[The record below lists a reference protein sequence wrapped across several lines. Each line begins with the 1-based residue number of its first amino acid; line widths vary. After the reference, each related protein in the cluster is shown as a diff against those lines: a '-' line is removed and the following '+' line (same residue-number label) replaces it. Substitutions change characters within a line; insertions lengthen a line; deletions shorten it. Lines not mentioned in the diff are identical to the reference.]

1 MNWYVHVGDLLD
13 VRAEVLICSG
23 NVWLN
28 LSGGVGGALL
38 GRYGDAMQTAL
49 HKHLQDRDVRHVPP
63 GTVVAVPSLGTPYR
77 QVLHA
82 VAVDAFYESSVERVT
97 QLYDECLRQAA
108 AGGARTVA
116 AAALA
121 CGYGHMSA
129 ADFARA
135 LAPIVGREYPPIET
149 VVVGFRSPHDAA
161 DLKLAVPEMGTC
173 PPELVQPAPPTSRP

>member
-1 MNWYVHVGDLLD
+1 MNWHVHVGDLLD
-13 VRAEVLICSG
+13 VRADVLICSG

-49 HKHLQDRDVRHVPP
+49 HRHLHDRNLRHIPP
-63 GTVVAVPSLGTPYR
+63 GTVVTLPSLGTPYR

-82 VAVDAFYESSVERVT
+82 VAVDAFYEATVQRVT

-108 AGGARTVA
+108 TSGARTVA

-121 CGYGHMSA
+121 CGYGRMSA
-129 ADFARA
+129 ADFAQA
-135 LAPIVGREYPPIET
+135 LAPIVERTYPPVET
-149 VVVGFRSPHDAA
+149 VVIGFRSPHDGA
-161 DLKLAVPEMGTC
+161 DLKLALPQIGSC
-173 PPELVQPAPPTSRP
+173 PTHLIQSETPTSRP